1 MGSYYS
7 SNPKFYVGIDCIIF
21 GFNEGELNLL
31 LLKKKLRTC
40 NGQLVTDGRICSRKR
55 KRRRC
60 SQTGSCRTDRTGQR
74 VYGTS
79 RFFRSYRPRSG
90 ERVISIAYYALV
102 NINEYDK
109 ALVQQHNAFG

>member
-31 LLKKKLRTC
+31 LLKRNFEPAMGNWSLMGGFVQER
-40 NGQLVTDGRICSRKR
+40 R

-90 ERVISIAYYALV
+90 
-102 NINEYDK
+102 
-109 ALVQQHNAFG
+109 